1 MKRPFDAGRDMPWT
15 VVLSGAALL
24 AITTGTRQSLGLFV
38 RPLAATGIGIAT
50 VSLVLAVGQ
59 FFWGAAQPAFGVLA
73 ERIGSY
79 RVVLIGGALLTVG
92 LAVTPLATSPAML
105 LLSLGVI
112 SAVGGGAASFAI
124 LIGAVGR
131 RVPPTHQPMAAS
143 LISAGASIGQLIFAP
158 LTQVVMSLAGWAV
171 ALWVLTGAA
180 LLTVV
185 IARPAVGGDRSG
197 AERNSTQP
205 PMPLREIVRP
215 AFASPSYWYLHLG
228 FFSCGF
234 HIAFLVTHLPGE
246 VAVCGLSPSVA
257 GIALGVIGLLN
268 VIGTI
273 AIGWLAGRRP
283 LKSLLVGVYAARVVA
298 IGAYLLAPKTVLTL
312 YVFSAVLG
320 LTWLATVPLT
330 AGLVGKIFG
339 ARHVATLFG
348 LTQLSHQ
355 IGGFFG
361 A

>member
-143 LISAGASIGQLIFAP
+143 LISAGH
-158 LTQVVMSLAGWAV
+158 
-171 ALWVLTGAA
+171 
-180 LLTVV
+180 
-185 IARPAVGGDRSG
+185 RSG
-197 AERNSTQP
+197 S
-205 PMPLREIVRP
+205 
-215 AFASPSYWYLHLG
+215 
-228 FFSCGF
+228 
-234 HIAFLVTHLPGE
+234 
-246 VAVCGLSPSVA
+246 
-257 GIALGVIGLLN
+257 
-268 VIGTI
+268 
-273 AIGWLAGRRP
+273 
-283 LKSLLVGVYAARVVA
+283 
-298 IGAYLLAPKTVLTL
+298 
-312 YVFSAVLG
+312 
-320 LTWLATVPLT
+320 
-330 AGLVGKIFG
+330 
-339 ARHVATLFG
+339 
-348 LTQLSHQ
+348 
-355 IGGFFG
+355 
-361 A
+361 